1 MKKQSFFR
9 STVAAV
15 MVAGIFAASAAH
27 ADSLLVEPDAQQLQF
42 SVTTQAGKLTDTA
55 GYMHVTTSSN
65 SNFLAFCFEIGQP
78 LSFDSQNYMAGNVA
92 NALTQKLFDQSYSES
107 FTDVQAAG
115 FQIAL
120 WETADDANLTL
131 TTGKLYGW
139 TVVDQ
144 AAFDFAS
151 SLLVKLND
159 PSAPLTPHV
168 LTAWT
173 VDTYQDIVQATPGRG
188 NNVPEPAT
196 SVLAALGLAGLALAR
211 RRQVK

>member
-1 MKKQSFFR
+1 MKKHSFFR

-27 ADSLLVEPDAQQLQF
+27 ADTLDVMPDANQLVF
-42 SVTTQAGKLTDTA
+42 SVTTLAGTVTDTA
-55 GYMHVTTSSN
+55 GYINVTSGNTS
-65 SNFLAFCFEIGQP
+65 FLAFCFEIGQP
-78 LSFDSQNYMAGNVA
+78 LAFIPANYTASTTFSSS
-92 NALTQKLFDQSYSES
+92 TQRLFDQSYSES
-107 FTDVQAAG
+107 FSSTEAAG

-120 WETADDANLTL
+120 WETADDANLT
-131 TTGKLYGW
+131 TGNLKAW
-139 TVVDQ
+139 SVDQ

-159 PSAPLTPHV
+159 PLAPLTPHV

-196 SVLAALGLAGLALAR
+196 SVLATLGLAGLALAR

>member
-1 MKKQSFFR
+1 MKKHSFFR

-15 MVAGIFAASAAH
+15 MVAGLFAGSAAH
-27 ADSLLVEPDAQQLQF
+27 ADSLLVEPDAQQLAF

-65 SNFLAFCFEIGQP
+65 SSFLAFCFEIGQP

-120 WETADDANLTL
+120 WETEDNSNLS
-131 TTGKLYGW
+131 TGNLSGW
-139 TVVDQ
+139 NVDQ

-159 PSAPLTPHV
+159 PLAPLTPHV